1 MAYQSFY
8 NPYPNQNYQNPY
20 YQPVTSGTQYGYSQ
34 QNIQPQSYTPS
45 PQQYPQLNSG
55 FQWVQGEAA
64 AKAYHVEPGQTVLLM
79 DSDSPVLYYKS
90 TDQSG
95 RPTPMIIYDLIE
107 RKPADVTTESAEKV
121 DLSEDVKRDELEEII
136 RNAVAKSIEKKMG
149 EIKFTATTVNNPI
162 PSIITT

>member
-1 MAYQSFY
+1 
-8 NPYPNQNYQNPY
+8 
-20 YQPVTSGTQYGYSQ
+20 
-34 QNIQPQSYTPS
+34 
-45 PQQYPQLNSG
+45 
-55 FQWVQGEAA
+55 
-64 AKAYHVEPGQTVLLM
+64 M

-121 DLSEDVKRDELEEII
+121 DLSEYVKRDELEEII